1 MYNIATIALD
11 SDLVFDW
18 MMPIAIISPDN
29 DPSVCKAPLRALDL
43 DAQTFDGKQR
53 IPSIGRT
60 DQGRFLV
67 VITTLRHSR
76 IRVVTAFPAPKNLID
91 LHYTLKGAG
100 A

>member
-1 MYNIATIALD
+1 LD
-11 SDLVFDW
+11 SELAFDW
-18 MMPIAIISPDN
+18 DDANRDHIAHHQISPDEAEQVIDN
-29 DPSVCKAPLRALDL
+29 DPLDL
-43 DAQTFDGKQR
+43 DAQTFDGEQR

-67 VITTLRHSR
+67 VITTLRRSR

-91 LHYTLKGAG
+91 LYYTFKGAG